1 MIHLECR
8 ATVGEI
14 GNAEHENL
22 TTGKAGRKRWMGVR
36 PGRPRHDHEPGRPPA
51 RRRRGLHA
59 ARAAIR

>member
-36 PGRPRHDHEPGRPPA
+36 PASAAPP
-51 RRRRGLHA
+51 
-59 ARAAIR
+59 